1 MEEEASRRLFG
12 SGAETLPLP
21 EPAFKLLR
29 DLIVEH
35 TGVFFDD
42 AKRMLLADKLSD
54 LATEEGLT
62 SFVEYYYLLRY
73 DDRAHDHWGRL
84 MDRLAVPET
93 FFWRQPEQ
101 FAALVRVILP
111 ALRDARAGRPIRIW
125 SAGCCS
131 GEEPL
136 SIAIALDMAGLL
148 NPREIA
154 IVATDGS
161 AAMIERARRALYGPR
176 AFRQLPEELQAKY
189 FEAKPGGLLK
199 PVERLLAPIR
209 YGVVNLAERSE
220 VAAQP
225 VVDVIFCRNVFIYFA
240 DDAIR
245 QVVDDFSGRMS
256 DDGYLFLAASESLT
270 RLGVSWELAEVDGS
284 FVYVKPGRR
293 AIVERLGPATR
304 RPDATDPRQK

>member
-1 MEEEASRRLFG
+1 MSRLFG
-12 SGAETLPLP
+12 SGVESLPLP

-42 AKRMLLADKLSD
+42 GKRLLLADKLSD
-54 LATEEGLT
+54 LAIDQGLT

-73 DDRAHDHWGRL
+73 DDQADAHWRRL

-93 FFWRQPEQ
+93 FFFRQSEQ
-101 FAALVRVILP
+101 LDALVNTIVPMLKQ
-111 ALRDARAGRPIRIW
+111 ARGTRPLRIW

-136 SIAIALDMAGLL
+136 SIAMALDEAGLL
-148 NPREIA
+148 EPGAVE

-161 AAMIERARRALYGPR
+161 GMMLDRARRASYGGR
-176 AFRQLPEELQAKY
+176 AFRQMPDAVRARY
-189 FEAKPGGLLK
+189 FRPLSDGTWR
-199 PVERLLAPIR
+199 PIDRLLRAIH
-209 YGVVNLAERSE
+209 YGLVNLADHDE
-220 VAAQP
+220 VASQP
-225 VVDVIFCRNVFIYFA
+225 VADVIFCRNVFIYFS

-245 QVVDDFSGRMS
+245 RAVHDFEGRLA
-256 DDGYLFLAASESLT
+256 DDGYLFLGAAESLT

-293 AIVERLGPATR
+293 AIVEAAARAWIGSPAHGR
-304 RPDATDPRQK
+304 K